1 MKNLITILFLSISTI
16 YNAGATVFTVNGTA
30 DTNTGSGTT
39 GTLRWCITQANLTA
53 AKDTIDFAITGAGP
67 HTLTVATNYPVIS
80 FPLYINGFSQTG
92 SVQGQLG
99 TGTRLMKIILNGPGT
114 NSVYGLQITTTNCV
128 IAGLVLQDFFKA
140 IWINGGDNNW
150 IWGCYVGTS
159 DNGLS
164 ISAAVTCYDDG
175 IALNNNA
182 DNNIIG
188 TNGDGSNDANEGNL
202 VAGNGDVGSQ
212 YSGECIILNEA
223 GAIGANCTGNWIAG
237 NFLGTNESGT
247 AALYFNPTANLQ
259 RGSGVQ
265 ITNSTLNTIGTNA
278 DGVSDSFERN
288 LISGNSDEGV
298 VLVGS
303 SSNKIKGNY
312 IGTDKTGLV
321 GLPNYINGGTSIS
334 TGQIVLKLSSNN
346 NFIGTDGD
354 GVNDNIEGN
363 IIGSA
368 TITGVSASSYS
379 DGIDII
385 TTSTGNRI
393 SGNKIGIG
401 SDGVTAL
408 NILTTGMVV
417 NDYAVNINANNN
429 TIGTNGDGIS
439 DAFEAN
445 YIGNSGSAIV
455 LDNVSGCVVA
465 GNYCGLATNLTA
477 SVTLGYAGVYI
488 INSTSNR
495 IGSTASNALE
505 KNYICNSSQYG
516 IWIDGSATANND
528 LNNIRYNTIGIR
540 PDNSAAAN
548 AKNGIY
554 IFSLSNADTI
564 QYNTIARNGTA
575 AATGT
580 YPAIQIG
587 GAGVNE
593 QSSGCVINNNSI
605 YKNIGPG
612 ISIVNNSSLT
622 NKISQNSIYDNGN
635 GSDATGK
642 FKLGID
648 LAANGVTANDNLDP
662 DTGPNALSNFPVI
675 TGASPGSSCQA
686 IIAGTFNGLAST
698 QYFIEVFSGT
708 ICNGDTSGV
717 DYYSNASYNYG
728 EGKTYVGSSSVI
740 TTDASGN
747 ANWTLGIPVTT
758 YIGTYITAVA
768 VQSNGTGIN
777 STSEFSQCFQLTSDF
792 GDAPDSYTTLS
803 ASCGPMH
810 LNVNTNLQIG
820 ANVSSETDGLPS
832 VNANG
837 DTFDDG
843 ISAFPILHVKSTSYT
858 LSSIPVNN
866 ATGSAATLYAWID
879 FNRNGAFESTEF
891 TSVGVPSTGTQS
903 VNLTWNLATFTCG
916 TTLKEG
922 VSYVRLRLTT
932 TALTDNGATSSID
945 ERCQGVASNGEV
957 EDYKISILGT
967 DYGDLPN
974 TFPVATAVVYEST
987 TSGKVWLGANG
998 PGNECVQ
1005 NFSIDALGD
1014 AISEEDGESTSSG
1027 PNGATYN
1034 WVILVN
1040 SNLVNKRVYFGM
1052 WIDWEGNST
1061 FNGAGDAFYTGSALT
1076 NGSTN
1081 INVWVFFPMAGVSN
1095 PGVRVIAS
1103 ESPVTSG
1110 MYNSTVI
1117 NSEVEDFYL
1126 LSVLSNSGIQL
1137 KATKNSNGNV
1147 LNWTNTSNLPI
1158 KNFTVQR
1165 STDNNNWNT
1174 IGSMKTKSSDNSY
1187 TLYSYT
1193 DAISSTAPVYYRI
1206 LITLY
1211 SGQEQYSNVVFVKNE
1226 MLSTDFHLYP
1236 NPVSRAMYISANN
1249 CYKKIELIN
1258 QNGQVILS
1266 RPLVTSNDVVDL
1278 SHLAEGVYFVRLI
1291 AGDGAY
1297 STKKIIKIK

>member
-1 MKNLITILFLSISTI
+1 MKNLILILLLSISI
-16 YNAGATVFTVNGTA
+16 IHNAAATVFTVNGTGDA
-30 DTNTGSGTT
+30 NSGSGTT

-53 AKDTIDFAITGAGP
+53 AKDTINFAIAGAGP
-67 HTLTVATNYPVIS
+67 HTLTVGSNYPAIS
-80 FPLYINGFSQTG
+80 FPLFINGFSQSG

-99 TGTRLMKIILNGPGT
+99 TGTRVIKIILNGPGN
-114 NSVYGLQITTTNCV
+114 NSVYGLQITTTNCE

-150 IWGCYVGTS
+150 IWGCYVGTA

-164 ISAAVTCYDDG
+164 ISAATTCYDDG
-175 IALNNNA
+175 IALNSNA

-188 TNGDGSNDANEGNL
+188 TNGDGTNDANEGNL

-223 GAIGANCTGNWIAG
+223 GTIAANCTGNRIAG

-259 RGSGVQ
+259 RGSGIQ
-265 ITNSTLNTIGTNA
+265 LTNSTLNIIGTNA
-278 DGVSDSFERN
+278 DGVSDVYERN
-288 LISGNSDEGV
+288 LVSGNSDEGI

-312 IGTDKTGLV
+312 VGTDKTGLI
-321 GLPNYINGGTSIS
+321 GIPNYINGGTSIS
-334 TGQIVLKLSSNN
+334 TGQIVLRAGSNN

-354 GVNDNIEGN
+354 GVNDDIEGN
-363 IIGSA
+363 VIGSA
-368 TITGVSASSYS
+368 TIIGASANSYS

-385 TTSTGNRI
+385 TSSTGNRV

-401 SDGVTAL
+401 ADGVTAL

-429 TIGTNGDGIS
+429 TVGTNGDGIS
-439 DAFEAN
+439 DALEAN

-465 GNYCGLATNLTA
+465 GNYCGLGTNLTTSA
-477 SVTLGYAGVYI
+477 TLGYTGVYL

-505 KNYICNSSQYG
+505 KNWVCNSSQYG
-516 IWIDGSATANND
+516 IWVDGTPTANND
-528 LNNIRYNTIGIR
+528 LNNIRYNTIGLR
-540 PDNSAAAN
+540 PDNAAAPN

-554 IFSLSNADTI
+554 IFGLSNADTI

-575 AATGT
+575 AADGT

-587 GAGVNE
+587 GAAANE
-593 QSSGCVINNNSI
+593 QSSGCVIKNNSI

-635 GSDATGK
+635 GSDAAGK
-642 FKLGID
+642 FKTGID

-662 DTGPNALSNFPVI
+662 DTGPNALSNFPII
-675 TGASPGSSCQA
+675 TIATPGSACQA
-686 IIAGTFNGLAST
+686 NVAGTFNGLAST
-698 QYFIEVFSGT
+698 QYVIEVFTNT

-717 DYYSNASYNYG
+717 DYYSNSSYNYG
-728 EGKTYVGSSSVI
+728 EGKTYIGSSSVI

-747 ANWTLGIPVTT
+747 ANWTLGIPITSFM
-758 YIGTYITAVA
+758 GTYLTAVA
-768 VQSNGTGIN
+768 IQNNGAGIN
-777 STSEFSQCFQLTSDF
+777 STSEFSQCFLLTSDF

-803 ASCGPMH
+803 ATCGPMH
-810 LNVNTNLQIG
+810 LNLNTNLRIG
-820 ANVSSETDGLPS
+820 ANVSAETDGLPS

-837 DTFDDG
+837 DTYDDG
-843 ISAFPILHVKSTSYT
+843 ISAFPVLHVKSTSYT
-858 LSSIPVNN
+858 LASIPVNN
-866 ATGSAATLYAWID
+866 STGSAATLNAWID
-879 FNRNGAFESTEF
+879 FNRNGAFELTEF
-891 TSVGVPSTGTQS
+891 TTVAVPSTGAQN
-903 VNLTWNLATFTCG
+903 VNLTWNLASFTCAG
-916 TTLKEG
+916 TLVEG

-932 TALTDNGATSSID
+932 TSLTDNGGTSAID

-974 TFPVATAVVYEST
+974 SFPVATAVVYESS

-1005 NFSIDALGD
+1005 NFSVDALGD
-1014 AISEEDGESTSSG
+1014 AISEEDGESTNSG
-1027 PNGATYN
+1027 PKGTTYS
-1034 WVILVN
+1034 WVVIVN

-1061 FNGAGDAFYTGSALT
+1061 FNGAGDAFYSGSALT
-1076 NGSTN
+1076 NGATN
-1081 INVWVFFPMAGVSN
+1081 INVWVFFPMAGVNN

-1103 ESPVTSG
+1103 EDSVTSG
-1110 MYNSTVI
+1110 MYNSTII
-1117 NSEVEDFYL
+1117 NSEVEDFYI
-1126 LSVLSNSGIQL
+1126 LSVLSHSGIQL
-1137 KATKNSNGNV
+1137 KAKKTVNGNL
-1147 LNWTNTSNLPI
+1147 LNCSNTTNLPI
-1158 KNFTVQR
+1158 KHFSVQR
-1165 STDNNNWNT
+1165 SSDKNTWAT
-1174 IGSMKTKSSDNSY
+1174 IGIIDTHPSDNSNTMY
-1187 TLYSYT
+1187 AYSDGLRAET
-1193 DAISSTAPVYYRI
+1193 SVYYRL
-1206 LITLY
+1206 LITFIP
-1211 SGQEQYSNVVFVKNE
+1211 GQQQYSNIVSVKSDKALTNF
-1226 MLSTDFHLYP
+1226 DIYP
-1236 NPVSRAMYISANN
+1236 NPVLKELHIRANN
-1249 CYKKIELIN
+1249 RYKMIELIN
-1258 QNGQVILS
+1258 LAGQVVIS
-1266 RPLVTSNDVVDL
+1266 RSLVAVNKVLDVG
-1278 SHLAEGVYFVRLI
+1278 HLAKGIYYVRLI
-1291 AGDGAY
+1291 ADDGSF
-1297 STKKIIKIK
+1297 STKNIIKIR